1 MNQIHFIITGGT
13 IDSHYDGT
21 KDTAM
26 PHTHTATAHLF
37 IGSPLNEDDTDKPSF
52 FAKLFMTH
60 PPLSDRI
67 KRLRETR

>member
-1 MNQIHFIITGGT
+1 M
-13 IDSHYDGT
+13 DS
-21 KDTAM
+21 
-26 PHTHTATAHLF
+26 THAATAHLF
-37 IGSPLNEDDTDKPSF
+37 IGSPLNDDDSDKPSF